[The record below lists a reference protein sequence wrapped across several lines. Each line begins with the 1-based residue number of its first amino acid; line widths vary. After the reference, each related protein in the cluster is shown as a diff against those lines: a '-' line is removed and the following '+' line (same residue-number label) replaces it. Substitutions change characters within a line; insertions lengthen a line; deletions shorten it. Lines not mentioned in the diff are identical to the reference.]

1 MRLAL
6 LLSLCVLIGP
16 DGQRDPCGAT
26 SVCIYVWMGEDTGL
40 WASLEPAA
48 MVLSADIPAPQRVSS
63 EGRPS
68 RSGRAMGGLHFPHS
82 VAPLARA
89 AVLERKTYCRE
100 KGWGLVQSL
109 SCPDKLTEHT

>member
-1 MRLAL
+1 MARETPVEPL
-6 LLSLCVLIGP
+6 
-16 DGQRDPCGAT
+16 Q
-26 SVCIYVWMGEDTGL
+26 YVYMGEDTGL

-100 KGWGLVQSL
+100 KEWGLVQSL
-109 SCPDKLTEHT
+109 SCPDKLIEHT